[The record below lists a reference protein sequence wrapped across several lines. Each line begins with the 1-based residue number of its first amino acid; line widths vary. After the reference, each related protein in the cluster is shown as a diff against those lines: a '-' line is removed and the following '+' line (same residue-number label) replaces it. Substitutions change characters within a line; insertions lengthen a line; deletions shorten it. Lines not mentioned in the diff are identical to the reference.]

1 MTARWRGLNCPMG
14 DCNMETWVE
23 RPHAAGHTSDP
34 EAAAWSLQLPPE
46 TAADMAFRLPSDIG
60 ETAADHQ

>member
-1 MTARWRGLNCPMG
+1 
-14 DCNMETWVE
+14 METWVE

-46 TAADMAFRLPSDIG
+46 TAADMAFRLRPISAKPPL
-60 ETAADHQ
+60 TTSNKVVTLP